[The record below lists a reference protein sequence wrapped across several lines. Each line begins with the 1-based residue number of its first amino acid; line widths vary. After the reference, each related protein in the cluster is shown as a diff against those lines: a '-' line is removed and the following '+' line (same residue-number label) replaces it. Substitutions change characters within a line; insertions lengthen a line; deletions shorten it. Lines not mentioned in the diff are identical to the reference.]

1 MLLSSWKQFYASLD
15 GSVRQ
20 EMVLIS
26 WNQIYATNCWQ
37 ELHFEFFP
45 HHKLNI
51 GNALGSVGSNVP
63 DGRSHRVHELL
74 QNRYNYDSL
83 KKDIHL
89 LAPLRRSIH
98 HFSKR
103 GPPTL
108 SKRVMMA
115 MAGAMPELVASRSRS
130 RRRSLTRSLGLSV

>member
-1 MLLSSWKQFYASLD
+1 MYRMD
-15 GSVRQ
+15 G
-20 EMVLIS
+20 LIAFM
-26 WNQIYATNCWQ
+26 NFCKIDIIIN
-37 ELHFEFFP
+37 
-45 HHKLNI
+45 
-51 GNALGSVGSNVP
+51 
-63 DGRSHRVHELL
+63 
-74 QNRYNYDSL
+74 DSL

-89 LAPLRRSIH
+89 LGPLRRSIH

-130 RRRSLTRSLGLSV
+130 RRRSLMRI